1 MDKQIS
7 DSNKTLLENTFVLAQ
22 TKKLFSRFLE
32 KSPLLSEAKRH
43 AVNRKNGIYEE
54 GYENLEISA
63 EHIMALYK
71 TASQEISSQNTSS
84 PSSKEGQ
91 F

>member
-1 MDKQIS
+1 MDKQIT

-32 KSPLLSEAKRH
+32 KSPWFPEAKRQII
-43 AVNRKNGIYEE
+43 NKRGGIYEE
-54 GYENLEISA
+54 GYKNLEVSA

-71 TASQEISSQNTSS
+71 IANQKISSQSA
-84 PSSKEGQ
+84 SSKEGQ